1 MKKILLFIV
10 GLLLV
15 VPVVGNATIN
25 AKKYTYTN
33 LHDTIQAKGVKPGQ
47 EYPVTDDGVNVYLI
61 WGNGCPHCT
70 EFIDFISNYYKE
82 FSHINLYAFEV
93 WENSKNASLLDAAG
107 KEFNTEVRGVPFI
120 VIGDKTFSGYG
131 KSMDDSIKTAIQN
144 EYKKPASKR
153 INKFEVAATS
163 STKTTTTTTT
173 TTTTN
178 EVTQST
184 TITTDSTI
192 KNYSNQSESKEEKK
206 TDESKQDDNTKKYV
220 IYGAAALI
228 GVVFVIF
235 IIKGLKK

>member
-1 MKKILLFIV
+1 MKKLLLFIV

-82 FSHINLYAFEV
+82 FSHINIYAFEV

-173 TTTTN
+173 TN

-206 TDESKQDDNTKKYV
+206 TEESKQDDNTKKYV

>member
-93 WENSKNASLLDAAG
+93 WENSKNASLLDAVG

-153 INKFEVAATS
+153 INKFEVAATA

-173 TTTTN
+173 TTTKEIIQT
-178 EVTQST
+178 T

-192 KNYSNQSESKEEKK
+192 KNNNNQAEQKEEKK
-206 TDESKQDDNTKKYV
+206 TEESNQDDNTKKYI